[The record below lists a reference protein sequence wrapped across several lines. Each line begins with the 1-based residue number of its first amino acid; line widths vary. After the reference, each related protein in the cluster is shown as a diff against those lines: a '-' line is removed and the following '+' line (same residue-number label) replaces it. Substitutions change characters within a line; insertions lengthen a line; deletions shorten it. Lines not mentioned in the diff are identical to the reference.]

1 MNVTEEGVQMNEE
14 TQVTQPV
21 QESTPEIQDE
31 SVDYKTL
38 YLDEVQNAKKLRK
51 RAQDAETTVQAATKE
66 KETLKVKTL
75 KEQEKYKELYEETNG
90 KLDHALKFQEK
101 WEAHESTRRELL
113 LSKLPEEDREGLGQ
127 KDLDTLEYIVK
138 LKEEAKPVNPQH
150 SPNQSRNINSN
161 NINKDWTSL
170 EGEEGKKNYEAYLT
184 ELAKNR

>member
-1 MNVTEEGVQMNEE
+1 MKEEGVQMNEE
-14 TQVTQPV
+14 AKPV
-21 QESTPEIQDE
+21 QESTPQIQDE
-31 SVDYKTL
+31 SVDYKSL
-38 YLDEVQNAKKLRK
+38 YLDEVQNAKKQRK
-51 RAQDAETTVQAATKE
+51 GKQDAETTVQATTKE

-90 KLDHALKFQEK
+90 KLDHALKYQEK
-101 WEAHESTRRELL
+101 WETHESNRREAL
-113 LSKLPEEDREGLGQ
+113 LSKLPEEDRETLGQ

-138 LKEEAKPVNPQH
+138 LKDEAKTVNPQH

-170 EGEEGKKNYEAYLT
+170 KGEEGKKNYEAYLT

>member
-1 MNVTEEGVQMNEE
+1 MTEEGVQMNEE
-14 TQVTQPV
+14 TQATQPV

-31 SVDYKTL
+31 SVDYKSL

-51 RAQDAETTVQAATKE
+51 RAQDAETTVQDATKE

-101 WEAHESTRRELL
+101 WETHESTRREHL

-138 LKEEAKPVNPQH
+138 LKEETKPVNPQH

-170 EGEEGKKNYEAYLT
+170 KGEEGRENYEAYLT